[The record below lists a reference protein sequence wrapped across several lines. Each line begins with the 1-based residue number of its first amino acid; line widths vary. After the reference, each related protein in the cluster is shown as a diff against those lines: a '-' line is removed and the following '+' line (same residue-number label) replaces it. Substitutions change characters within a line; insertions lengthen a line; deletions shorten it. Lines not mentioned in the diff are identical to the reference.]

1 MEWYGVVLGALA
13 GLLGTIVMCII
24 EILPWKKWGLPGVF
38 EWHENQMLIVKFFK
52 LENNSLPHYPGIFGL
67 HLLNGLLGGIGFYL
81 ALGLIDYLA
90 ILPLPTF
97 GIAYSFFLW
106 SITLLP
112 IHKPVTGLHPWSHPL
127 GHGPAIASLAGHIA
141 YGVVLT
147 IFYSILS

>member
-1 MEWYGVVLGALA
+1 MEWYGVVLGAIA
-13 GLLGTIVMCII
+13 GLLGTIVMCAI